1 MSFEYNTTGIAKD
14 TLQGSRLAAALSL
27 SVPELTA
34 IANGGPARHG
44 VDSFTA
50 VLALN
55 VKGPAE
61 KAARAQQAGQQPK
74 PPTIKDQ
81 VVAAAQPAPTDT
93 GLGSLDAGN
102 LMPPKVMAAGGI
114 VAFQGGGEIEDL
126 SKELAE
132 LMRQR
137 QTLGSRQVTFR
148 GPAPTT
154 DSAAILDAKIAALQR
169 RLQLAQNRSGFTAE
183 RNAMREQGI
192 TPAEFGTP
200 PNLLQAQ
207 QAQQAPQG
215 QQGQQPPGGPPSANL
230 PAYPSF
236 GPQYRQAATDYE
248 TAAGQLETPAAAA
261 NRVLASPEY
270 AGLLGPS
277 STDVTAAFSPLEST
291 IRGAFPQSE
300 AEALAKIQQREAGL
314 GALREEQRKLL
325 GESKEEAE
333 KSASMGKGEA
343 LMALASTLVSTP
355 VNNPRFQEG
364 IGNFTGMLRTV
375 RKDLDSAR
383 KDYRS
388 GIAKLAEAQELQNI
402 GQSEKAEAR
411 FMEGQ
416 RMLADVQGKVVTA
429 QLASQSSQAQAAIS
443 LGGTEAQRE
452 AAKLD
457 KKTQLT
463 LSGIASEQ
471 QRAGDI
477 FKGAVDIKQ
486 SQLLAGAR
494 SGIGGGRLENT
505 AIDNAR
511 PKIKQHMDAW
521 DADGKRAALK
531 ATNNAEYLRQRQLEE
546 ARITQ
551 QIEAEELQ
559 KLLRGGIMTPAAA
572 PSGGGAG
579 GLDLSQWGDPK
590 LKTR

>member
-1 MSFEYNTTGIAKD
+1 
-14 TLQGSRLAAALSL
+14 
-27 SVPELTA
+27 
-34 IANGGPARHG
+34 
-44 VDSFTA
+44 
-50 VLALN
+50 
-55 VKGPAE
+55 
-61 KAARAQQAGQQPK
+61 
-74 PPTIKDQ
+74 
-81 VVAAAQPAPTDT
+81 
-93 GLGSLDAGN
+93 
-102 LMPPKVMAAGGI
+102 
-114 VAFQGGGEIEDL
+114 
-126 SKELAE
+126 
-132 LMRQR
+132 
-137 QTLGSRQVTFR
+137 
-148 GPAPTT
+148 
-154 DSAAILDAKIAALQR
+154 
-169 RLQLAQNRSGFTAE
+169 
-183 RNAMREQGI
+183 
-192 TPAEFGTP
+192 
-200 PNLLQAQ
+200 
-207 QAQQAPQG
+207 
-215 QQGQQPPGGPPSANL
+215 
-230 PAYPSF
+230 
-236 GPQYRQAATDYE
+236 
-248 TAAGQLETPAAAA
+248 
-261 NRVLASPEY
+261 VLASPEY

-325 GESKEEAE
+325 GEGKEEAE

-388 GIAKLAEAQELQNI
+388 GIAKLAEAQELQKI
-402 GQSEKAEAR
+402 GQFEKAAAEFR
-411 FMEGQ
+411 EGQ
-416 RMLADVQGKVVTA
+416 RLVMDVQGKVVTA

-452 AAKLD
+452 AARLD
-457 KKTQLT
+457 KKTQLI

-511 PKIKQHMDAW
+511 PRIKQHMDAW
-521 DADGKRAALK
+521 DADVKRAALK

-546 ARITQ
+546 TRITQ
-551 QIEAEELQ
+551 QLEAEELQ
-559 KLLRGGIMTPAAA
+559 KLLRNGIMTSAAA
-572 PSGGGAG
+572 PSGGGADRQS
-579 GLDLSQWGDPK
+579 LFQVEK
-590 LKTR
+590 L